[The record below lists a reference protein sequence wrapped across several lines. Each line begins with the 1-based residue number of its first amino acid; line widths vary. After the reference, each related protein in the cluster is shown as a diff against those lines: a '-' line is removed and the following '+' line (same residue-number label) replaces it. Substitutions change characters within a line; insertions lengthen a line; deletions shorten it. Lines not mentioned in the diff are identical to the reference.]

1 MMSYRR
7 KLILLLFSCAAITTL
22 LMMFFVNQTIH
33 YQVNQ
38 YMQDNQQ
45 KRNERLVTYFEDLYQ
60 KNQGFN
66 EESGIELVHEA
77 YMNQYCLILMD
88 SNKNIIWGMSPESL
102 LSNSNEAM
110 NGMDGVYTAELFEL
124 EVAGKLIGYL
134 EIGQH
139 GSLLLSQADL
149 EFKES
154 INRSMTI
161 SSLITF
167 VILIGLSLIFSKPL
181 SKQMSEI
188 AKMSRQLAKGQF
200 DYRMKTRPNVQEM
213 KVIEQGMNSLAT
225 QLQTQQTMRKQLV
238 SDVSHELR
246 TPLNILQTNL
256 EGMLDGVIPIT
267 DERLQ
272 YLDQEVIR
280 FGKLINNLDL
290 LKQFDTTHLMLNA
303 KPLSMSQL
311 VEKMKLDFEALCVA
325 KNIDFRFEKQV
336 DEGDIILGDE
346 DQLKQVVLN
355 LMSNALK
362 FTEAG
367 GEINIKILADSKR
380 VILEVI
386 DNGIGIEESDLPYV
400 FERFYRADR
409 SRNQTEGSG
418 IGLSIVSEIMKLHRA
433 KIELASQLG
442 KGTTVQLIFV
452 K

>member
-7 KLILLLFSCAAITTL
+7 KLSLLLFSCAAITTL

-33 YQVNQ
+33 YQVDQ
-38 YMQDNQQ
+38 YMQDNQE

-60 KNQGFN
+60 KNQEFN
-66 EESGIELVHEA
+66 AESGIELVHEA

-88 SNKNIIWGMSPESL
+88 ADKNIIWGMSPESL
-102 LSNSNEAM
+102 RSNRNEAM
-110 NGMDGVYTAELFEL
+110 SGMDGVYTAELFEL
-124 EVAGKLIGYL
+124 EVAGEIIGYL

-149 EFKES
+149 AFKES
-154 INRSMTI
+154 IKRSMTI
-161 SSLITF
+161 SSLVTF
-167 VILIGLSLIFSKPL
+167 TILIGLSLIFSKPL

-188 AKMSRQLAKGQF
+188 AKMSRQLEKGQF

-213 KVIEQGMNSLAT
+213 QVIEQGMNSLAT

-256 EGMLDGVIPIT
+256 EGMLDGVIPVT

-280 FGKLINNLDL
+280 FGKLISNLDL

-303 KPLSMSQL
+303 KPLSMSHL
-311 VEKMKLDFEALCVA
+311 VGQMTRDFEALCVA
-325 KNIDFRFEKQV
+325 KNIDFCFKKQV

-362 FTEAG
+362 FTSSG
-367 GEINIKILADSKR
+367 GEINLKILANSKQ

-386 DNGIGIEESDLPYV
+386 DNGIGIEEADLSYV

-418 IGLSIVSEIMKLHRA
+418 IGLSIVSEIMRLHGA
-433 KIELASQLG
+433 KVELTSHLG
-442 KGTTVQLIFV
+442 QGTTARLVFM